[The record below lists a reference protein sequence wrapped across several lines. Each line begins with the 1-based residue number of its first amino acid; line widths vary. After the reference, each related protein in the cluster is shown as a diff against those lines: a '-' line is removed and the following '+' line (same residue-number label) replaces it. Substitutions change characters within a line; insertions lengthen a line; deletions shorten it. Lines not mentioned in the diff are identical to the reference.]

1 MKGDTVVTIGNMFH
15 VIHMYDE
22 LQPLDDWY
30 DRIFAPRRSMLGN
43 YSETEKRD
51 ASLCYISD
59 FCMETMA
66 PAHRVA
72 GAGDMPVGR
81 FHRRFG
87 NHLHSIAWFVSDG
100 MPELFGRL
108 QDAGVRLFTD
118 GGGAATDIS
127 QLAAAAF
134 THPRDTKCQWELMA
148 ATGDQADPTARI
160 EGWSVE
166 FWRDEHPMG
175 ILPSA
180 WHITVS
186 ARDLDEGAGL
196 YERLLGGRVVHEEE
210 DAAKGTRSRYLGVGE
225 NTLIEVAT
233 PTGSDGLL
241 ARDLDSRGEII
252 HAVTFRTR
260 DLAAAR
266 QHVLAQGV
274 GVEEVSPETFLISPD
289 DSMGA
294 ILYISERAIPG
305 DPR

>member
-1 MKGDTVVTIGNMFH
+1 MVTIGNMFH
-15 VIHMYDE
+15 VIHIYDE

-87 NHLHSIAWFVSDG
+87 NHLHSIAWFVSNG
-100 MPELFGRL
+100 MPELCGRL

-118 GGGAATDIS
+118 GGGAATDIA
-127 QLAAAAF
+127 QLAAAAL

-148 ATGDQADPTARI
+148 ATGDQADPTARM

-166 FWRDEHPMG
+166 FCGDERRTAM
-175 ILPSA
+175 
-180 WHITVS
+180 
-186 ARDLDEGAGL
+186 ARG
-196 YERLLGGRVVHEEE
+196 
-210 DAAKGTRSRYLGVGE
+210 DA
-225 NTLIEVAT
+225 
-233 PTGSDGLL
+233 
-241 ARDLDSRGEII
+241 
-252 HAVTFRTR
+252 
-260 DLAAAR
+260 
-266 QHVLAQGV
+266 
-274 GVEEVSPETFLISPD
+274 
-289 DSMGA
+289 
-294 ILYISERAIPG
+294 
-305 DPR
+305 